1 MEWTGEVAAL
11 RAWAFEE
18 WYGEPPRLL
27 ENVSFLAGYRRRG
40 LGSAARRR
48 GITTEMLR
56 PPAGWLRA
64 VTVARWAVTTERA
77 MDRPRPTPSRMP
89 VRACIRRNGSN
100 SEGTAASR
108 IDGPPVAISM

>member
-64 VTVARWAVTTERA
+64 VTVARGAGTTERA
-77 MDRPRPTPSRMP
+77 MDRPRPTPSRVP
-89 VRACIRRNGSN
+89 APACIRPNGPDS
-100 SEGTAASR
+100 A
-108 IDGPPVAISM
+108 GPPAA

>member
-56 PPAGWLRA
+56 PPAGGRRA
-64 VTVARWAVTTERA
+64 GTGARGAVATGRA
-77 MDRPRPTPSRMP
+77 MGRPEPPPSPEP
-89 VRACIRRNGSN
+89 VRAWLRRHRSH
-100 SEGTAASR
+100 SEARGGAR
-108 IDGPPVAISM
+108 GE

>member
-64 VTVARWAVTTERA
+64 VTVARGAVTTGRA
-77 MDRPRPTPSRMP
+77 MGTPRATPSRMP
-89 VRACIRRNGSN
+89 VRACIPRNRPPTHGPP
-100 SEGTAASR
+100 ASR
-108 IDGPPVAISM
+108 LH

>member
-64 VTVARWAVTTERA
+64 LTVARWAVTTERA
-77 MDRPRPTPSRMP
+77 MGTARPTPSRIA
-89 VRACIRRNGSN
+89 VRARIRPNGSY
-100 SEGTAASR
+100 T
-108 IDGPPVAISM
+108 DGQDALGVD

>member
-56 PPAGWLRA
+56 PPAGWLRG
-64 VTVARWAVTTERA
+64 VTVARWAGTTGRA
-77 MDRPRPTPSRMP
+77 IDKARATPAPMAPRGRICPDRS
-89 VRACIRRNGSN
+89 
-100 SEGTAASR
+100 
-108 IDGPPVAISM
+108 